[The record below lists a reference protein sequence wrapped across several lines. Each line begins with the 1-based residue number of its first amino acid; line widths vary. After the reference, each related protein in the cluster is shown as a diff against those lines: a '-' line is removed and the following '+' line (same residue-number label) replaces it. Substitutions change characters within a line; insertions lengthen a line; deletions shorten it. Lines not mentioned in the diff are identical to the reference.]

1 MKLNLYSIK
10 SFITLITVLIY
21 NNSGYSSGKFKS
33 DLLDSEKIN
42 KSMSIHAMD
51 DDTNKQIIYLKD
63 TVFIARKNC
72 SIKGM
77 FLTLP
82 KKQEFFKI
90 GDLNSWQYLLIN
102 VLTGDT
108 IQYSNNYLPKPI
120 KGKQGKI
127 EKDLFTSKNFG
138 NIKVLEPLKV
148 GSYMCVRDFNLKNGI
163 SVEMIQIVFIKD
175 IVPPTP
181 VLVDIATAVIN
192 EGKVE
197 LKARW
202 FDKGGCGEGCVA
214 SFDNCTD
221 KEFLIYTFTNKLPDI
236 ENNPK
241 EYVSQLMTNNKIFF
255 NPNDGSIMNENDY
268 MRGIAHAWIP
278 SEGTSSRIFLAEKM
292 NRDITNYK
300 IKVYVWDAYSMDENF
315 GDKNFNFGEVTII
328 FKF

>member
-1 MKLNLYSIK
+1 MKLNLYSLT
-10 SFITLITVLIY
+10 SFITLIYVLIFHI
-21 NNSGYSSGKFKS
+21 SGYSCSKFTS
-33 DLLDSEKIN
+33 DLLDSEEIN
-42 KSMSIHAMD
+42 KSLSIDATD
-51 DDTNKQIIYLKD
+51 VDTNKQIIYLED
-63 TVFIARKNC
+63 TVFIASKNC
-72 SIKGM
+72 STKGM
-77 FLTLP
+77 LLTLP
-82 KKQEFFKI
+82 KKQEYFKI
-90 GDLNSWQYLLIN
+90 GELNSWQYLLIN

-108 IQYSNNYLPKPI
+108 IQYSYNYLPTPI
-120 KGKQGKI
+120 TGKQGKM
-127 EKDLFTSKNFG
+127 EKDGFMTKNYG
-138 NIKVLEPLKV
+138 NIKVLEPMKV
-148 GSYMCVRDFNLKNGI
+148 GRYLCIRDFNLKNGI

-197 LKARW
+197 LIASW

-241 EYVSQLMTNNKIFF
+241 EYVSQLMTNNKIFY

-292 NRDITNYK
+292 NRDITQYK
-300 IKVYVWDAYSMDENF
+300 IKVYVWDEYSTDENF

-328 FKF
+328 FNF